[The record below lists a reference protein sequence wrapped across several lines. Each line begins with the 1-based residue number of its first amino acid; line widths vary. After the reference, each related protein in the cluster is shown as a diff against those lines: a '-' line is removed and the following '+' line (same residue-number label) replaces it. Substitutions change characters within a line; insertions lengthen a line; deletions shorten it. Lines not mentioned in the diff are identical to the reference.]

1 MTEENKKNGTMGTG
15 IVAKSLIVTLLL
27 CAVGYYFILPPLNLH
42 SLELFRF
49 VLASILLYFLISL
62 LFALKKGVY
71 QREKIKGA
79 GLFILYFHYAKNHC
93 KLAIKALSAVVV
105 IFLLGWLVSL
115 PIFRS
120 GAYHALLT
128 VRSGDFSQEV
138 EQLPYSEIPML
149 DASSTVML
157 GDRKLGELSDMVS
170 QFEVSEEYTQI
181 NVQNHPVR
189 VASLEYGD
197 FFKWVYNNREGLPAY
212 VKVDMVSQEV
222 EVVRMSQLDRP
233 GIHYSPSEF
242 FLRDLNRVLRFRYP
256 TYLFAT
262 PHLEVDEEGDAWW
275 VCPRETRAIGLYGG
289 PDVIGIVLLNAST
302 GESSYYPVEQV
313 PTWVDRVYNADLIS
327 QQYDYYGKYV
337 HGFFNSLIG
346 QREVTVT
353 TSGTNYLAMNDDVY
367 MYTGVTSVNTDQ
379 SNIGFLLCNQR
390 TKEAVYYEAPGA
402 IETSAQHSAEGVVQ
416 DLGYTA
422 TFPLLL
428 NIGGEPTYF
437 MSLKDSADLVKMY
450 AMVCVEQYQIVATG
464 KTVTECE
471 SNYLTQMKQNGI
483 TMQGEALLQ
492 KENFQLTGVIAEIRS
507 AVKEGTTYY
516 YIRLDGRK
524 GYYAFDISEDDVVV
538 LLNPGDRVRLQ
549 ANGDTQE
556 RTIVTGHSIELEAD
570 ADT

>member
-1 MTEENKKNGTMGTG
+1 MTENHGSIGTGTG
-15 IVAKSLIVTLLL
+15 IQSLVVTLIL

-49 VLASILLYFLISL
+49 VLAAILLYFLISL

-93 KLAIKALSAVVV
+93 KVAIKLLSAVVV
-105 IFLLGWLVSL
+105 VFLLGWLVSL
-115 PIFRS
+115 PVFRS
-120 GAYHALLT
+120 SVYHALLP

-138 EQLPYSEIPML
+138 EQLPYREIPML
-149 DASSTVML
+149 DASSTVIL

-170 QFEVSEEYTQI
+170 QFEVSQEYTQI
-181 NVQNHPVR
+181 NVQDHPVR

-197 FFKWVYNNREGLPAY
+197 FFKWVYNCSQGLPAY

-233 GIHYSPSEF
+233 GIRYSPSEY

-256 TYLFAT
+256 SYLFDT
-262 PHLEVDEEGDAWW
+262 PHLEIDETGDAWW
-275 VCPRETRAIGLYGG
+275 VCPRETRTIGLYGG
-289 PDVIGIVLLNAST
+289 RDVIGIVLLNASS
-302 GESSYYPVEQV
+302 GESSYYPVEEV

-353 TSGTNYLAMNDDVY
+353 TSGTNYLAMHDDVY
-367 MYTGVTSVNTDQ
+367 MYTGITSVNTDQ

-437 MSLKDSADLVKMY
+437 MSLKDSAELVKMY

-471 SNYLTQMKQNGI
+471 SNYLALMKQNGI
-483 TMQGEALLQ
+483 TMQGDALLQ
-492 KENFQLTGVIAEIRS
+492 NETMEITGVIQEIRA

-516 YIRLDGRK
+516 YIRLEGRK
-524 GYYAFDISEDDVVV
+524 GYYAFDITEDDFVV
-538 LLNPGDRVRLQ
+538 LLNPGDQVRLQ
-549 ANGDTQE
+549 AAGDAGQRE
-556 RTIVTGHSIELEAD
+556 IVTGHSIALD
-570 ADT
+570 ADSGG